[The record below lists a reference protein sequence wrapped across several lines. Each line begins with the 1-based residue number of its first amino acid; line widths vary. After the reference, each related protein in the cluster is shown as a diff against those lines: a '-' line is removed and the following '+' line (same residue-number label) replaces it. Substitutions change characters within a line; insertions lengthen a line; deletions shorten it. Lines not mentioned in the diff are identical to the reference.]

1 VRGAKNYL
9 IVQLNKMKKSTAQ
22 QIFNVK
28 GYYAALTYLL
38 FEEQYDFTTAVHQV
52 NSMRL
57 EIVNKIKK
65 EEYGKEIISTP

>member
-1 VRGAKNYL
+1 
-9 IVQLNKMKKSTAQ
+9 MKKSTAQ

-52 NSMRL
+52 N
-57 EIVNKIKK
+57 KIKK